1 MVSRLHKNLDERL
14 KELQGKRRILEE
26 KDALRIT
33 TMSQMAVSGSESRA
47 RMTLDMGKKVD
58 AAKERNHELLRDVGA
73 ACKSSRE
80 FVTRMEKARTACS
93 INLSRSK
100 EQYLKNIEV
109 MLPGW
114 REDLSNRRADTL
126 VKLEKEKERVLRR
139 RVSMQAEFAKE
150 EAERTALE
158 LKRRELFQ
166 ALALEQQ
173 EQLSEQ
179 GKNVL
184 RREEAQRLDGQ
195 IMRQVEDA
203 GQALATLLAT
213 QSQQNSPERAAR
225 PPQSPNK
232 LSTGIQ
238 DDAAVRALTSS
249 SPIGAATSSPQ
260 AAQLVAKLA
269 SPMSSP
275 LSSPAKKAQA
285 SPSRTP
291 SSSGL
296 SMGAAQE
303 LLGIGLPFLLQATT
317 GAKVVGL
324 YSAANKAQVP
334 LTVGEAMG
342 AIRSIAKGASPT
354 AAEVAAA
361 LLQLMTSVGAD
372 LLPAESLT
380 NIMGLED
387 MNDMLMKRGRAFYG
401 VWMII
406 CGHMDAMVKNM
417 STATA
422 SSEATRVA
430 GIFANVLTRG
440 LPAGGTSQEHM
451 RRKVNSLLVLS
462 VLEGEDEDEEDE
474 DDDEYEQEDDIDM
487 NMALP
492 MSAPALRGPQ
502 SKGPLQEEEEKEVSF
517 PASPTGAEQPSMI
530 AKNSNGNN
538 ASKANFSMTAGTIN
552 ISELDDNDDMFEDD
566 EDIAELPDM
575 TDLAPSDGDD

>member
-47 RMTLDMGKKVD
+47 RMTLDMSKKVD

-114 REDLSNRRADTL
+114 REDLSNRRADTM

-225 PPQSPNK
+225 PPQSPIK
-232 LSTGIQ
+232 LNTGIQ
-238 DDAAVRALTSS
+238 DDVVVHAPTSS
-249 SPIGAATSSPQ
+249 SPMGAATSSPQ

-303 LLGIGLPFLLQATT
+303 LLGSGLPFLLQATT

-342 AIRSIAKGASPT
+342 TIRSISKGASPT

-372 LLPAESLT
+372 LLPADSLT

-451 RRKVNSLLVLS
+451 KRKVNSLLVLS
-462 VLEGEDEDEEDE
+462 VLEGEDDE
-474 DDDEYEQEDDIDM
+474 DDDNDEYEQEDDIDM
-487 NMALP
+487 NTALP
-492 MSAPALRGPQ
+492 MSAPALRAPQ
-502 SKGPLQEEEEKEVSF
+502 SKGPQHEEEEKEVSF

-530 AKNSNGNN
+530 AKNNNGNN